1 MTVKFMGFL
10 ALVYVASM
18 TVQVIL
24 YANTPPA
31 APFGKSDW
39 TRCTDN
45 GDMTNNFW
53 WLDPCEDPLR
63 DRSG

>member
-1 MTVKFMGFL
+1 MTVKFIGFL
-10 ALVYVASM
+10 VLVYVAGM

-24 YANTPPA
+24 SANTSPA
-31 APFGKSDW
+31 APFAKFDW

-45 GDMTNNFW
+45 SDMANNFW